1 MIVHGTSP
9 TSDSLKKKY
18 FYKSYA
24 EWNSYKSSIEMSI
37 PEQVFGADMQEV

>member
-9 TSDSLKKKY
+9 TSASLKKIYKY
-18 FYKSYA
+18 YA